1 MCVCVWVCV
10 CVCVCV
16 CVVYNAL
23 SHSGLNLTIAYDSME
38 LSTVITISV
47 TSLMVL
53 TVISILVIC
62 GIKLRNKTSSD
73 IEASDP
79 HTKVGK
85 KHDRKEDVP
94 VVHNNAYAMHN
105 VSRCIQVYT
114 HPNEAY
120 SVCAETKIND
130 EPVYEQVQ

>member
-1 MCVCVWVCV
+1 M
-10 CVCVCV
+10 

-23 SHSGLNLTIAYDSME
+23 SHSGLNSTIAYDSME
-38 LSTVITISV
+38 LSTMITISV
-47 TSLMVL
+47 ISLMVL
-53 TVISILVIC
+53 TTVISIFVIC
-62 GIKLRNKTSSD
+62 GMKLRNKTPSD
-73 IEASDP
+73 IEASGP
-79 HTKVGK
+79 HTKVRK
-85 KHDRKEDVP
+85 KHDRNEDVP

-120 SVCAETKIND
+120 SVCAGTKIND